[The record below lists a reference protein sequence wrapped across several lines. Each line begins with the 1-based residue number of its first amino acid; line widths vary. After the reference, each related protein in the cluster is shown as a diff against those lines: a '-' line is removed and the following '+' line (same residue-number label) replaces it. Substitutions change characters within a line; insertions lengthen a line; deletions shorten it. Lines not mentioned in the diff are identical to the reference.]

1 MATMDWNDTAYA
13 YLVEVLVVSQTNV
26 DIVLG
31 TLQGFVLSG
40 ASITENYNSDSRSQA
55 KITTIVAENESDGYI
70 DQARLRILLSIPS
83 RGYSQELI
91 TGYVTDISEK
101 TEHGYTQRDY
111 SIEGTMWGLLNHKID
126 APITIGKGASMVTV
140 WRALLQ
146 SQTKMQFTAEKAQD
160 HIFSQT
166 IIYEAGSDLST
177 VLFEI
182 SSGYSRMDNTGHGVV
197 ELVKYIAPSKRQPD
211 KTIDVSDVRGLL
223 MYPLEKKSTQWE
235 APGRAIVTATVSKT
249 DRNGNTTQEVLVGTY
264 DAPSSHHTSLAKR
277 GWLRA
282 RADSYTGLSENPTK
296 DALKTEARR
305 NWENSQSKYRSWTA
319 SSTFANYHAGD
330 VIELIFG
337 IDDSKKDGES
347 SVKVL
352 IENVQTNLENFTQDL
367 TMKEV

>member
-26 DIVLG
+26 DMVLG

-111 SIEGTMWGLLNHKID
+111 SIEGTIWGLLNHKIN
-126 APITIGKGASMVTV
+126 APIIIGKGASMVTV

-197 ELVKYIAPSKRQPD
+197 ELVKYIAPSKRQPE

-249 DRNGNTTQEVLVGTY
+249 DSNGNTTQEVLVGTY

-296 DALKTEARR
+296 DALKTEARK

-337 IDDSKKDGES
+337 INDSAKNGES

>member
-1 MATMDWNDTAYA
+1 MATMDWNDTAYT

-26 DIVLG
+26 DVVLG

-111 SIEGTMWGLLNHKID
+111 SIEGTMWGLLNHKTD

-182 SSGYSRMDNTGHGVV
+182 SSGYSRMNNTGHGVV

-249 DRNGNTTQEVLVGTY
+249 DSNGNTTQEVLVGTY

-296 DALKTEARR
+296 DALKTEARK

-337 IDDSKKDGES
+337 INDSTKDGES